1 MGSSNDPSKNAL
13 HRSVAIK
20 VVGVPTEGDVTT
32 YKKKILKEVKL
43 HKILT
48 HLNILRLLDWSEG
61 KGGSSIW
68 IVLEY
73 AQGGDLF
80 DKIST
85 LSLQIV
91 LLSVLMYSVT
101 YSSRCRHF
109 GGTGTLIL
117 YAARCRGGKC
127 RPRPFAAR
135 ADTVLRTCRN
145 TVMPRA

>member
-1 MGSSNDPSKNAL
+1 MLSASALTQSERNAIGTPAECPHRVYLGSSNDPSKNAL

-20 VVGVPTEGDVTT
+20 VVGVPSDGDVAT

-43 HKILT
+43 HKILI

-80 DKIST
+80 DKISE
-85 LSLQIV
+85 
-91 LLSVLMYSVT
+91 
-101 YSSRCRHF
+101 
-109 GGTGTLIL
+109 
-117 YAARCRGGKC
+117 
-127 RPRPFAAR
+127 
-135 ADTVLRTCRN
+135 
-145 TVMPRA
+145 

>member
-1 MGSSNDPSKNAL
+1 MHRVYLGSSNDPSKNAL

-20 VVGVPTEGDVTT
+20 VVGVPKEGDVVT

-73 AQGGDLF
+73 ASGGDLF
-80 DKIST
+80 DKISGFSRV
-85 LSLQIV
+85 LSLLTVETTTDING
-91 LLSVLMYSVT
+91 
-101 YSSRCRHF
+101 SSAPDVGISEELAH
-109 GGTGTLIL
+109 L
-117 YAARCRGGKC
+117 YFTQLVAAMVGV
-127 RPRPFAAR
+127 
-135 ADTVLRTCRN
+135 DHV
-145 TVMPRA
+145 

>member
-1 MGSSNDPSKNAL
+1 MLSASASSSGNIKTVRPLTLANRVYLGSSNDPSKNAL

-20 VVGVPTEGDVTT
+20 VVGVPSEGDVTT

-80 DKIST
+80 DKISRLSSSHSM
-85 LSLQIV
+85 LSL
-91 LLSVLMYSVT
+91 LM
-101 YSSRCRHF
+101 
-109 GGTGTLIL
+109 
-117 YAARCRGGKC
+117 
-127 RPRPFAAR
+127 
-135 ADTVLRTCRN
+135 
-145 TVMPRA
+145 

>member
-1 MGSSNDPSKNAL
+1 MEKVLSASTLSRYVSLARWLSSIYRVYLGSSNDPSKNAL

-20 VVGVPTEGDVTT
+20 VVGVPTEGDVAA

-43 HKILT
+43 HKVLA

-80 DKIST
+80 DKIS
-85 LSLQIV
+85 
-91 LLSVLMYSVT
+91 
-101 YSSRCRHF
+101 
-109 GGTGTLIL
+109 
-117 YAARCRGGKC
+117 KC
-127 RPRPFAAR
+127 
-135 ADTVLRTCRN
+135 
-145 TVMPRA
+145 

>member
-1 MGSSNDPSKNAL
+1 MSYRVYLGSSNDPSKNAL

-20 VVGVPTEGDVTT
+20 VVGVAVEGDVPT

-43 HKILT
+43 HKILA

-80 DKIST
+80 DKISRCLATYKCNGSLFMNLKSTSSRRRHLRRIGTPLFYTAHRCSGKLTCIKT
-85 LSLQIV
+85 LSG
-91 LLSVLMYSVT
+91 
-101 YSSRCRHF
+101 F
-109 GGTGTLIL
+109 
-117 YAARCRGGKC
+117 
-127 RPRPFAAR
+127 
-135 ADTVLRTCRN
+135 
-145 TVMPRA
+145 

>member
-1 MGSSNDPSKNAL
+1 MQLTTLNRVYLGSSNDPSKNAL

-20 VVGVPTEGDVTT
+20 VVGVPSEGDVAA

-43 HKILT
+43 HKILA

-80 DKIST
+80 DKISKYC
-85 LSLQIV
+85 QDEI
-91 LLSVLMYSVT
+91 
-101 YSSRCRHF
+101 
-109 GGTGTLIL
+109 
-117 YAARCRGGKC
+117 A
-127 RPRPFAAR
+127 
-135 ADTVLRTCRN
+135 
-145 TVMPRA
+145 

>member
-1 MGSSNDPSKNAL
+1 M
-13 HRSVAIK
+13 
-20 VVGVPTEGDVTT
+20 PTDGDVAT

-43 HKILT
+43 HKILV

-85 LSLQIV
+85 SISMLRKLETT
-91 LLSVLMYSVT
+91 LMQSFPSAPDVGISEELAHLYFTQLVAAVVRFSDKEPLHV
-101 YSSRCRHF
+101 RCS
-109 GGTGTLIL
+109 
-117 YAARCRGGKC
+117 
-127 RPRPFAAR
+127 
-135 ADTVLRTCRN
+135 
-145 TVMPRA
+145 